1 MTHLNAYFHNLPFCA
16 SLVDNGHY
24 NAGAAC
30 FRREDY
36 AAAAEHFQRGSDE
49 GDANSQ
55 LRLGMLYY
63 TGSGVARDPAKAA
76 ALWHL
81 AADQGNAIA
90 ECNLGAA
97 YQNGDGVPRDCAK
110 GEMYYKRAAEPSK
123 RCFEAQHGLGCIH
136 LTRGEYAEALSLFE
150 RAAAGGVYDAQW
162 NAGMLYSEGKGTR
175 AKRTERTERAAVYF
189 KMAAD
194 QGDPGA
200 LLNMAFI
207 YYEGAGVRRDRAK
220 AVEYFKRAADKGNAR
235 AQWNVATLYEH
246 GDGVARNPALASWYF
261 ARAAEQGIT
270 CPPEGPAYEPPKRRA
285 RAPSV

>member
-1 MTHLNAYFHNLPFCA
+1 MDT
-16 SLVDNGHY
+16 GHF
-24 NAGAAC
+24 NAGVSC
-30 FRREDY
+30 FKRDDY
-36 AAAAEHFQRGSDE
+36 AAAAEHFQRGCDE
-49 GDANSQ
+49 GDAQSQ
-55 LRLGMLYY
+55 VRLGMLYHA
-63 TGSGVARDPAKAA
+63 GSGVARDLAKAA
-76 ALWHL
+76 ELWHL

-97 YQNGDGVPRDCAK
+97 YCNGEGVPCDRAK
-110 GEMYYKRAAEPSK
+110 AEMYYKRAAEPSK
-123 RCFEAQHGLGCIH
+123 RCFEAQYGLGCIYF
-136 LTRGEYAEALSLFE
+136 TGGDYASALSLFE

-162 NAGMLYSEGKGTR
+162 NAGMMHRDGSNSAQR
-175 AKRTERTERAAVYF
+175 ADSVSTAAVYF

-220 AVEYFKRAADKGNAR
+220 AVEHFKRAADKGNAR

-285 RAPSV
+285 RARP